1 MRHIATAA
9 LMLNFGVASVYAQP
23 NPVNMAFSGDSGASA
38 INFNLSNTK
47 NGEQHLAGNSTLGP
61 FTFRLV
67 RATATSSQPSSTC
80 SGVFFPTMAGAGLFR
95 LLDGSLLKVKV
106 TGGGDCIDVA
116 QEVGHC
122 TLTLEIAGGT
132 GRFQNASGDLTL
144 IETALLVLDAAGAP
158 VFFTETGQITGA
170 ISGVAVEDGPQNVQR

>member
-23 NPVNMAFSGDSGASA
+23 NPVNMAFSGDGGASA

-80 SGVFFPTMAGAGLFR
+80 SGVFFPRVAGAGIFR
-95 LLDGSLLKVKV
+95 FQDGSLLKVSFQQ
-106 TGGGDCIDVA
+106 GGDCIDFVHMMA
-116 QEVGHC
+116 HC
-122 TLTLEIAGGT
+122 TLIFEIAGGT

-158 VFFTETGQITGA
+158 VFFTETGQITGT
-170 ISGVAVEDGPQNVQR
+170 ISGVAMEDGPQNVQR